1 MCVCVC
7 ACVGVCFCEEERV
20 EFGKGKREE
29 EGREGGKK
37 KKKKDSVKT
46 PPLLGHLGNI
56 PGLHPRE
63 FSSVSFTVR
72 FPKLRVSP
80 SGIQLSFL
88 WSGFW
93 VYRNFRPDRYTIS
106 YYL

>member
-37 KKKKDSVKT
+37 KEEEGFSKNSVIVGT
-46 PPLLGHLGNI
+46 LGKHSRVF
-56 PGLHPRE
+56 HPRE
-63 FSSVSFTVR
+63 FICFLYRQVSKAEGFTLGNSAQFPLVR
-72 FPKLRVSP
+72 FL
-80 SGIQLSFL
+80 GI
-88 WSGFW
+88 
-93 VYRNFRPDRYTIS
+93 
-106 YYL
+106 